1 MQTNDSVISRAVTK
15 YRTRSFWRG
24 FRLERVAAGL
34 LGLALLLLIHRYPG
48 INHDASIY
56 FGQVLRQL
64 HPDIFDRDLFFAYG
78 SQDSFTLLPWLLAQL
93 ARLAPLPMIFQMG
106 ALAALLAFY
115 AAGWFFLQP
124 LLPTQSRYWAWLAI
138 LCLPGAYS
146 VLRVFSYGEPFLTAR
161 PLAEALSLF
170 ALGWLFRGR
179 LLLATLCLFAAAL
192 LHPLQALG
200 TLLIA
205 WPWLILQDRR
215 WWHLAWLGLPVLAL
229 GLTSIRPFDGLY
241 RVLDPTWLKDLR
253 DFTLQLFVTQ
263 WYPVDWAMLA
273 RDLLLLGYAGWRLR
287 DAFGRW
293 CVAGLAGLLLGI
305 CASLV
310 LADLLHL
317 VLPTALQLWRTHWL
331 AHWLANAAIGVLLY
345 HDLSSQHWQ
354 RASVLALFTTMTA
367 SGFVWTWAP
376 VLILYVAWPRL
387 QAHTTHGFQ
396 QALGSLAIVF
406 MLGLLAAFVAEEWLP
421 FRLAHYRFDLYA
433 IDRRIL
439 AFPLVG
445 LGLALLGLRAWQR
458 SRSAWQHGVLLALAA
473 ALVGVGALRWDARS
487 PIARA
492 LEAESF
498 NPALFGAPLPRHA
511 QVFWDLPLYPAVW
524 VSLQRSDYFSP
535 WQLAGSVFNR
545 GTPQEGRLRLEHV
558 RPVIEEDLYCQ
569 DRHVPRAVRAGCRIS
584 DDTLRQACSP
594 GQTRPPDYLVL
605 PYRQAQPA
613 LGHWSVIDPATAQPA
628 VTFWLY
634 ACPSLLRALDK
645 PRTSPPTTHQ

>member
-1 MQTNDSVISRAVTK
+1 MNTPATATDPIARRDP
-15 YRTRSFWRG
+15 YRLARI
-24 FRLERVAAGL
+24 AAGL
-34 LGLALLLLIHRYPG
+34 LGLALLLLLHRYAG

-56 FGQVLRQL
+56 FGQVLHQL
-64 HPDIFDRDLFFAYG
+64 QPDVFGRDLFFAYG

-93 ARLAPLPMIFQMG
+93 APLAPLPLIFQTG
-106 ALAALLAFY
+106 ALAGLLAFT
-115 AAGWFFLQP
+115 AAGWFFLRP
-124 LLPTQSRYWAWLAI
+124 LLPARAHAWAWLAI
-138 LCLPGAYS
+138 LCLPSAYS

-161 PLAEALSLF
+161 PLAEALSLL
-170 ALGWLFRGR
+170 ALGWLVRRR
-179 LLLATLCLFAAAL
+179 LLLAALCLLTAGV

-200 TLLIA
+200 AALIA

-229 GLTSIRPFDGLY
+229 GLTPIRPFDGLY
-241 RVLDPTWLKDLR
+241 RVIDPAWLKDLS
-253 DFTLQLFVTQ
+253 DFALQLFVTQ
-263 WYPVDWAMLA
+263 WRGTDWAMLA
-273 RDLLLLGYAGWRLR
+273 RDLLLLGYAGGRLR

-293 CVAGLAGLLLGI
+293 CVAGLAGLLLGVG
-305 CASLV
+305 ASLV

-317 VLPTALQLWRTHWL
+317 ALPTALQLWRAHWL

-345 HDLSSQHWQ
+345 HDLSARQWP
-354 RASVLALFTTMTA
+354 RASVLALLTTMTA
-367 SGFVWTWAP
+367 GGFLWTWVP
-376 VLILYVAWPRL
+376 VLLLYALWPGL
-387 QAHTTHGFQ
+387 QARTTTGFQ
-396 QALGSLAIVF
+396 RALGGLAVVA
-406 MLGLLAAFVAEEWLP
+406 MLGLLAAFIAEEWLP

-439 AFPLVG
+439 AFPPVG
-445 LGLALLGLRAWQR
+445 FGLALLGLWAWQR
-458 SRSAWQHGVLLALAA
+458 SRHPWQQGALLVLAV

-498 NPALFGAPLPRHA
+498 NPALFGTPLPRHA

-524 VSLQRSDYFSP
+524 VTLQRADYFSP

-545 GTPQEGRLRLEHV
+545 GTPQEGRLRLERV

-569 DRHVPRAVRAGCRIS
+569 DRHVPQAERAHCRIS
-584 DDTLRQACSP
+584 DATLRQTCRP
-594 GQTRPPDYLVL
+594 GETRPPDYLVL

-613 LGHWSVIDPATAQPA
+613 LGQWSVIDPVTAQPA

-634 ACPSLLRALDK
+634 ACPSLLRALDP
-645 PRTSPPTTHQ
+645 PRPASPDSQR

>member
-1 MQTNDSVISRAVTK
+1 MNTAATRIDSAAKHRR
-15 YRTRSFWRG
+15 YR
-24 FRLERVAAGL
+24 LARVAAGL
-34 LGLALLLLIHRYPG
+34 LGLALLLLIHRYAG

-56 FGQVLRQL
+56 FGQVLHQL
-64 HPDIFDRDLFFAYG
+64 QPGIFDRDLFFAYG

-93 ARLAPLPMIFQMG
+93 ARLAPLPLIFQVG
-106 ALAALLAFY
+106 AMAGLLAFS

-124 LLPTQSRYWAWLAI
+124 LLPTRPRYWAWLAI
-138 LCLPGAYS
+138 LCLPSAYS

-170 ALGWLFRGR
+170 ALGWLIRRR
-179 LLLATLCLFAAAL
+179 LLVATLCLFAAGL

-241 RVLDPTWLKDLR
+241 RVLDPTWLKDLS

-305 CASLV
+305 GASLV

-317 VLPTALQLWRTHWL
+317 ALPTALQLWRTHWL
-331 AHWLANAAIGVLLY
+331 AHWLANAAIGALLY
-345 HDLSSQHWQ
+345 YDLSSRQWQ
-354 RASVLALFTTMTA
+354 RASVLALLTTMTA
-367 SGFVWTWAP
+367 SGFLWTWAP
-376 VLILYVAWPRL
+376 VLLLYVAWPCL
-387 QAHTTHGFQ
+387 QAHTTQGFQ
-396 QALGSLAIVF
+396 QALGRLAILFIV
-406 MLGLLAAFVAEEWLP
+406 GLLAAFVAEEWLP

-445 LGLALLGLRAWQR
+445 FGLALLGLWAWQR

-524 VSLQRSDYFSP
+524 VALQRSDYFSP

-545 GTPQEGRLRLEHV
+545 GTPQEGRLRLERV
-558 RPVIEEDLYCQ
+558 RPVIEEDMYCQ
-569 DRHVPRAVRAGCRIS
+569 DRHVPQAVRLRCRIS
-584 DDTLRQACSP
+584 DETLRNACSP

-613 LGHWSVIDPATAQPA
+613 LGHWSAIDPVTAQPA

-634 ACPSLLRALDK
+634 ACPSLLRALDP
-645 PRTSPPTTHQ
+645 PRPTSPDSRQ